1 LDVTAKNPEYIGL
14 TLTLLHLGHFIFFV
28 SFSLMPIIK
37 EKVSLHFW
45 QLKSYTGIK
54 PPQR

>member
-28 SFSLMPIIK
+28 SFSLIPIIK